1 MNLKCKRMAKGVNV
15 HQLQY
20 KRWGKLIGENTIQVI
35 SGKELTEIKAFKA
48 GILKFKSN
56 PLNSQ

>member
-1 MNLKCKRMAKGVNV
+1 MAKGVNV
-15 HQLQY
+15 HQSQY
-20 KRWGKLIGENTIQVI
+20 KRWGKLIGKNTIQVI
-35 SGKELTEIKAFKA
+35 PGKELTEIKAFKA

>member
-1 MNLKCKRMAKGVNV
+1 VNLKFKRRTKEANV
-15 HQLQY
+15 HQLLY

-35 SGKELTEIKAFKA
+35 PGKEQTEIKAFKA

-56 PLNSQ
+56 PLDNQ